1 MTDPLVI
8 ETEAILAELREKNT
22 SSRGISVAARNY
34 IVKYYPEFAKL
45 RAVPR
50 FVEMVNQVFQLH
62 LSRYAVQNLYQQHK
76 RAQ

>member
-1 MTDPLVI
+1 MTEQLHVD
-8 ETEAILAELREKNT
+8 TEAILAELREKNT
-22 SSRGISVAARNY
+22 SSRGIPVAARDY

-50 FVEMVNQVFQLH
+50 FVEMVNQVFHLH